1 MTKQK
6 PKRAAVPARKFTGQR
21 FEVAILE
28 RLERIAKLRHSSVR
42 AVLEEI
48 AEAGLPAL
56 EASYGIA
63 PPVPAPAKPGP
74 GSARKPARPL
84 PPAP

>member
-1 MTKQK
+1 MTKPK
-6 PKRAAVPARKFTGQR
+6 KSKRAAVPVRKFTGQR
-21 FEVAILE
+21 FEVAILD

-56 EASYGIA
+56 EAFYGIV
-63 PPVPAPAKPGP
+63 PPVPATAKPGP
-74 GSARKPARPL
+74 ESARKP
-84 PPAP
+84 

>member
-1 MTKQK
+1 MTKPK
-6 PKRAAVPARKFTGQR
+6 KSKRAAVPVRKFTGQR
-21 FEVAILE
+21 FEVAILD

-56 EASYGIA
+56 EAFYGIGPA
-63 PPVPAPAKPGP
+63 APASSKPDAD
-74 GSARKPARPL
+74 SSRKP
-84 PPAP
+84 